1 MPDPTHIILS
11 AYFSRASRDAPRDL
25 LHMIAAFQSLP
36 AKIIGVRITPVH
48 VNGEVVGGTLI
59 CTVVPE
65 TPHVLHPS
73 RSHWSQPLSELATWP
88 STLSADRRVVVE
100 GWIRNAGIQG
110 YGGCTAVLP
119 ILSAFVNADE
129 IFVEPRFHTV
139 LLETLAL
146 FAPRAEDLVRHH
158 LRITNPAASE
168 AFHTYVNGHM
178 VELRRKHTALFRAG
192 ADETCTVC
200 LEKFTEGVGGD
211 FIPNSRPLNRLLHRA
226 HTCFTSTATAT
237 TARRRL
243 TRWKFAARCAAPTC
257 RLLYSGFV
265 TAPP

>member
-211 FIPNSRPLNRLLHRA
+211 FIPELAAVEPFITPCA
-226 HTCFTSTATAT
+226 HLFHFDCYSHH
-237 TARRRL
+237 
-243 TRWKFAARCAAPTC
+243 CAATPDAVEVRCPLC
-257 RLLYSGFV
+257 RADVPSPV
-265 TAPP
+265 